1 MVPVTRYAQSG
12 DANIAYQAVG
22 EGALDVMFLPG
33 WISQIEQLWEL
44 PALHRFLERLGSFS
58 RVIMFDRRGGGLSD
72 RVLGDYS
79 LEQDAEDAL
88 AVLEAAG
95 SERTALLTYSL
106 GGITGVQLAADHPDR
121 IGALVMYASVARHS
135 ASASVYVCTAVSV
148 SPWASCW
155 SASVIRLVNTSASR
169 TSSAMVMR

>member
-12 DANIAYQAVG
+12 DAKIAYQAVG
-22 EGALDVMFLPG
+22 EGALDMMFLPG

-79 LEQDAEDAL
+79 LEQDAQDAL
-88 AVLEAAG
+88 AEG
-95 SERTALLTYSL
+95 GGERRLSAV
-106 GGITGVQLAADHPDR
+106 IVRRDTGQLFDQAVQVRAADGQDVGVGGDAEAGR
-121 IGALVMYASVARHS
+121 DG
-135 ASASVYVCTAVSV
+135 
-148 SPWASCW
+148 
-155 SASVIRLVNTSASR
+155 
-169 TSSAMVMR
+169 